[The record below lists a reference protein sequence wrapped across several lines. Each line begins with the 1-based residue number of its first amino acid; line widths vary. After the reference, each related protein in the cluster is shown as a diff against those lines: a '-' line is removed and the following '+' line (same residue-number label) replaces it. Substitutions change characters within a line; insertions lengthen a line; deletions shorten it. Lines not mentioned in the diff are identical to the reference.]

1 MWNAGLD
8 EAQAGIK
15 IPGRNISNLRYVD
28 DTTPMAESEKE
39 QKSLL
44 IRVKEES
51 EEADLKLNTQ
61 KTKIMASSPITS
73 WQIGGGGEVGVGTYF
88 IFLCSL
94 LCCVQLFVTPWIVAH
109 QAPLSMKFSRQEY
122 WSGSPLPSPGDFS
135 DPRIK
140 LGSSAL
146 QAASLPS
153 EPPLFS

>member
-1 MWNAGLD
+1 
-8 EAQAGIK
+8 
-15 IPGRNISNLRYVD
+15 
-28 DTTPMAESEKE
+28 MAESEKE

-109 QAPLSMKFSRQEY
+109 QAPLSMEFSSQEY
-122 WSGSPLPSPGDFS
+122 WSGLLCPSPGDLPDS
-135 DPRIK
+135 EIEPR
-140 LGSSAL
+140 SPTL
-146 QAASLPS
+146 QADSLPFELPGKS
-153 EPPLFS
+153 KYSQGDVQRS

>member
-1 MWNAGLD
+1 
-8 EAQAGIK
+8 
-15 IPGRNISNLRYVD
+15 
-28 DTTPMAESEKE
+28 MAESEKE

-109 QAPLSMKFSRQEY
+109 QAPLSTEFSRQEF
-122 WSGSPLPSPGDFS
+122 WSGLPGPRPGDLP
-135 DPRIK
+135 DPGIEP
-140 LGSSAL
+140 AL
-146 QAASLPS
+146 SFTAGTFFTA
-153 EPPLFS
+153 EPPGKPLES

>member
-1 MWNAGLD
+1 
-8 EAQAGIK
+8 
-15 IPGRNISNLRYVD
+15 
-28 DTTPMAESEKE
+28 MAESEKE

-109 QAPLSMKFSRQEY
+109 QAPLSSFSLQWFLWL
-122 WSGSPLPSPGDFS
+122 WSTGS
-135 DPRIK
+135 R
-140 LGSSAL
+140 ACRL
-146 QAASLPS
+146 Q
-153 EPPLFS
+153 